1 MNNLA
6 EEQEFETKNETVEE
20 AIQSAKGE
28 LNQPDTEDTEDSD
41 DGFEIEVV
49 DDTPEED
56 QGKPRRAENAEP
68 QVPSDDEVEKY
79 SEGVQKRI
87 KQLKFEYHEERRA
100 KEEAAR
106 LQEEALKYAE
116 QVKQENEKLR
126 KTLEDGEDVLVNQAK
141 GRVAAEI
148 DKAKIAYKTAYE
160 SGDPDALIE
169 AQEKLSALQVEKSKY
184 DSYRPQPRKEP
195 TPAPQAQYQ
204 QQTPQPPKPD
214 ERALEWAAEN
224 EWFETDPEMTGYA
237 YGLHEKL
244 VKSGIDPRSEEY
256 YNEID
261 NAVRRVFPD
270 KFDDGPTIEETAPQ
284 RQAGNV
290 VAPAARSGKKPRKV
304 QLTST
309 QVSLAKR
316 LGLSN
321 EQYAAQLMKD
331 MNR

>member
-6 EEQEFETKNETVEE
+6 EEHEFEEETVAE
-20 AIQSAKGE
+20 ALEKAQGKQ
-28 LNQPDTEDTEDSD
+28 LDTGDDD

-56 QGKPRRAENAEP
+56 KGKPRRAEGADP
-68 QVPSDDEVEKY
+68 KVPDDDEIQSY

-106 LQEEALKYAE
+106 LQEEALKYAQ
-116 QVKQENEKLR
+116 QVQQENQRLI
-126 KTLEDGEDVLVNQAK
+126 KTLEDGEGVLVNQAK
-141 GRVAAEI
+141 GRVAAEL
-148 DKAKIAYKTAYE
+148 DKAKAAYKAAYE
-160 SGDPDALIE
+160 TGDPDALIE
-169 AQEKLSALQVEKSKY
+169 AQEKLTMLQNEKVRY
-184 DSYRPQPRKEP
+184 ENYRPQPRQQQ
-195 TPAPQAQYQ
+195 APQPQYQ
-204 QQTPQPPKPD
+204 QPTPQPNRPGD
-214 ERALEWAAEN
+214 RALQWAQRN
-224 EWFETDPEMTGYA
+224 DWFEKDSEMTGYA

-244 VKSGIDPRSEEY
+244 VKSGVAPDTEEY
-256 YNEID
+256 YNQID
-261 NAVRRVFPD
+261 THVRRVFPD
-270 KFDDGPTIEETAPQ
+270 RFDDVSFEETAPQ

-316 LGLSN
+316 LGLTN
-321 EQYAAQLMKD
+321 EQYAAQLMREMK
-331 MNR
+331 

>member
-1 MNNLA
+1 MNQVA
-6 EEQEFETKNETVEE
+6 EQQTEFEEETVAEAIESAKPATEQE
-20 AIQSAKGE
+20 
-28 LNQPDTEDTEDSD
+28 D

-56 QGKPRRAENAEP
+56 KGKPRRAENAEP

-87 KQLKFEYHEERRA
+87 KQLKFEFHEERRR

-106 LQEEALKYAE
+106 LQDEALRYAE
-116 QVKQENEKLR
+116 QMQEENENLR
-126 KTLEDGEDVLVNQAK
+126 KTLEEGEGVLVNQAK
-141 GRVAAEI
+141 GRVTAEI

-169 AQEKLSALQVEKSKY
+169 AQAKLSELQVEKSRY
-184 DSYRPQPRKEP
+184 DNYRPQPRPEP
-195 TPAPQAQYQ
+195 EPEPLYEQENIE
-204 QQTPQPPKPD
+204 PPKPS
-214 ERALEWAAEN
+214 EMGMKWAEKN
-224 EWFETDPEMTGYA
+224 TWFQNDPEMTGYA
-237 YGLHEKL
+237 FGVHEKL
-244 VKSGIDPRSEEY
+244 IKSGVAPDTEEY
-256 YNEID
+256 YTKID
-261 NAVRRVFPD
+261 DAVRRVFPD
-270 KFDDGPTIEETAPQ
+270 KFDDGPIIEESAPQ
-284 RQAGNV
+284 RQTGNV

-321 EQYAAQLMKD
+321 EQYAAQLMKE
-331 MNR
+331 MKL

>member
-6 EEQEFETKNETVEE
+6 EEHEFEEETVAE
-20 AIQSAKGE
+20 ALEKAQGKQ
-28 LNQPDTEDTEDSD
+28 LDTGDDD

-56 QGKPRRAENAEP
+56 KGKPRRAEGADP
-68 QVPSDDEVEKY
+68 KVPDDDEIQSY

-106 LQEEALKYAE
+106 LQEEALKYAQ
-116 QVKQENEKLR
+116 QVQQENQRLL
-126 KTLEDGEDVLVNQAK
+126 KTLEDGEGVLVNQAK
-141 GRVAAEI
+141 GRVAAEL
-148 DKAKIAYKTAYE
+148 DKAKAAYKAAYE
-160 SGDPDALIE
+160 TGDPDALIE
-169 AQEKLSALQVEKSKY
+169 AQEKLTMLQNEKMRYENYK
-184 DSYRPQPRKEP
+184 PQPRQQQ
-195 TPAPQAQYQ
+195 APQPQYQ
-204 QQTPQPPKPD
+204 QPTPEPNRPSD
-214 ERALEWAAEN
+214 RALQWAQRN
-224 EWFETDPEMTGYA
+224 DWFEKDSEMTGYA

-244 VKSGIDPRSEEY
+244 VKSGVAPDTEEY
-256 YNEID
+256 YNQID

-270 KFDDGPTIEETAPQ
+270 RFDDVSFEETAPQ

-331 MNR
+331 MK

>member
-6 EEQEFETKNETVEE
+6 EEQEFEEETVAE
-20 AIQSAKGE
+20 AIEKAHGNK
-28 LNQPDTEDTEDSD
+28 LDTGDDD

-56 QGKPRRAENAEP
+56 KGKPRRAEGSDP
-68 QVPSDDEVEKY
+68 KVPDDDEIQSY

-106 LQEEALKYAE
+106 LQEEALKYAQ
-116 QVKQENEKLR
+116 QVQQENSRLL
-126 KTLEDGEDVLVNQAK
+126 KTLEEGEGVLVNQAK
-141 GRVAAEI
+141 GRVSAEL
-148 DKAKIAYKTAYE
+148 DKAKAAYKAAYE
-160 SGDPDALIE
+160 TGDPDALIE
-169 AQEKLSALQVEKSKY
+169 AQERLTTLQNEKIRY
-184 DSYRPQPRKEP
+184 ENYRPQPRQQQ
-195 TPAPQAQYQ
+195 APQPQYQ
-204 QQTPQPPKPD
+204 QPTPRPNRPSD
-214 ERALEWAAEN
+214 RALQWAQRN
-224 EWFETDPEMTGYA
+224 DWFEKDSEMTGYA

-244 VKSGIDPRSEEY
+244 VKSGVAPDTEEY
-256 YNEID
+256 YNQID

-270 KFDDGPTIEETAPQ
+270 RFDDVSFEETAPQ
-284 RQAGNV
+284 RQTGNV

-331 MNR
+331 MK

>member
-6 EEQEFETKNETVEE
+6 EEQEFEEETVAE
-20 AIQSAKGE
+20 AIEKAQGKQ
-28 LNQPDTEDTEDSD
+28 LDTGDDD

-56 QGKPRRAENAEP
+56 KGKPRRAEGSDP
-68 QVPSDDEVEKY
+68 KVPDDDEIQSY

-106 LQEEALKYAE
+106 LQEEALKYAQ
-116 QVKQENEKLR
+116 QVQQENSRLL
-126 KTLEDGEDVLVNQAK
+126 KTLEEGEGVLVNQAK
-141 GRVAAEI
+141 GRVSAEL
-148 DKAKIAYKTAYE
+148 DKAKAAYKAAYE
-160 SGDPDALIE
+160 TGDPDALIE
-169 AQEKLSALQVEKSKY
+169 AQERLTMLQNEKIRYENYK
-184 DSYRPQPRKEP
+184 PQPRQQQ
-195 TPAPQAQYQ
+195 APQPQYQ
-204 QQTPQPPKPD
+204 QPTPQPNRPSD
-214 ERALEWAAEN
+214 RALQWAQRN
-224 EWFETDPEMTGYA
+224 DWFEKDSEMTGYA

-244 VKSGIDPRSEEY
+244 VKSGVAPDTEEY
-256 YNEID
+256 YNQID

-270 KFDDGPTIEETAPQ
+270 RFDDVSFEETAPQ
-284 RQAGNV
+284 RQTGNV

-331 MNR
+331 MK

>member
-1 MNNLA
+1 MNQVA
-6 EEQEFETKNETVEE
+6 EQQTEFEEETVAEAIESAKAETEQE
-20 AIQSAKGE
+20 
-28 LNQPDTEDTEDSD
+28 D

-56 QGKPRRAENAEP
+56 KGKPRRAEDAEP

-87 KQLKFEYHEERRA
+87 KQLKFEFHEERRR

-106 LQEEALKYAE
+106 LQDEALRYAE
-116 QVKQENEKLR
+116 QMQEENEQLR
-126 KTLEDGEDVLVNQAK
+126 KTLEEGEGVLVNQAK
-141 GRVAAEI
+141 GRVTAEI

-169 AQEKLSALQVEKSKY
+169 AQAKLSELQVEKSRY
-184 DSYRPQPRKEP
+184 DNYKPRPRPEPEPEPLYEQENIEPPRPSEMGMK
-195 TPAPQAQYQ
+195 
-204 QQTPQPPKPD
+204 
-214 ERALEWAAEN
+214 WAEKHT
-224 EWFETDPEMTGYA
+224 WFQKDPEMTGYA
-237 YGLHEKL
+237 FGVHEKL
-244 VKSGIDPRSEEY
+244 IKSGVAPDTEEY
-256 YNEID
+256 YNKID
-261 NAVRRVFPD
+261 DAVRRVFPD
-270 KFDDGPTIEETAPQ
+270 KFDDGPIIEESAPQ
-284 RQAGNV
+284 RQTGNV

-331 MNR
+331 MNQ

>member
-6 EEQEFETKNETVEE
+6 EEQEFEEETVAE
-20 AIQSAKGE
+20 ALEKAQGKE
-28 LNQPDTEDTEDSD
+28 LDTGDDD

-56 QGKPRRAENAEP
+56 KGKPRRAEGADP
-68 QVPSDDEVEKY
+68 KVPDDDEIQSY

-106 LQEEALKYAE
+106 LQEEALKYAQ
-116 QVKQENEKLR
+116 QVQQENQRLL
-126 KTLEDGEDVLVNQAK
+126 KTLEDGEGVLVNQAK
-141 GRVAAEI
+141 GRVAAEL
-148 DKAKIAYKTAYE
+148 DKAKAAYKAAYE
-160 SGDPDALIE
+160 TGDPDALIE
-169 AQEKLSALQVEKSKY
+169 AQEKLTMLQNEKMRYENYK
-184 DSYRPQPRKEP
+184 PQPRQQQ
-195 TPAPQAQYQ
+195 APQPQYQ
-204 QQTPQPPKPD
+204 QPTPQPNRPSD
-214 ERALEWAAEN
+214 RALQWAQRN
-224 EWFETDPEMTGYA
+224 DWFEKDSEMTGYA

-244 VKSGIDPRSEEY
+244 VKSGVAPDTEEY
-256 YNEID
+256 YNQID
-261 NAVRRVFPD
+261 THVRRVFPD
-270 KFDDGPTIEETAPQ
+270 RFDDVSFEETAPQ

-331 MNR
+331 MK

>member
-1 MNNLA
+1 MNQVA
-6 EEQEFETKNETVEE
+6 EQQTEFEEETVAE
-20 AIQSAKGE
+20 AIESA
-28 LNQPDTEDTEDSD
+28 TVDSEED

-56 QGKPRRAENAEP
+56 KGKPRRAEGAEP

-87 KQLKFEYHEERRA
+87 KQLKFEFHEERRL

-106 LQEEALKYAE
+106 LQDEALRYAE
-116 QVKQENEKLR
+116 QVQEENENLR
-126 KTLEDGEDVLVNQAK
+126 KTLEEGEGVLVNQAK
-141 GRVAAEI
+141 GRVTAEI

-160 SGDPDALIE
+160 SGDSDALIE
-169 AQEKLSALQVEKSKY
+169 AQAKLSELQVEKSRY
-184 DSYRPQPRKEP
+184 DNYQPKPR
-195 TPAPQAQYQ
+195 PAPEPEPLYEQENIE
-204 QQTPQPPKPD
+204 PPKPS
-214 ERALEWAAEN
+214 EMGMKWAEKN
-224 EWFETDPEMTGYA
+224 TWFQNDPEMTGYA
-237 YGLHEKL
+237 FGVHEKL
-244 VKSGIDPRSEEY
+244 IKSGVAPDTEEY
-256 YNEID
+256 YSKID
-261 NAVRRVFPD
+261 DAVRRVFPD
-270 KFDDGPTIEETAPQ
+270 KFDDGPIIEESAPQ
-284 RQAGNV
+284 RQTGNV

>member
-1 MNNLA
+1 MNQVA
-6 EEQEFETKNETVEE
+6 EQQTDFEEETVAE
-20 AIQSAKGE
+20 AIESAK
-28 LNQPDTEDTEDSD
+28 TETEKED

-56 QGKPRRAENAEP
+56 KGKPRRAENAEP

-79 SEGVQKRI
+79 SDGVQKRI
-87 KQLKFEYHEERRA
+87 KQLKFEFHEERRL

-116 QVKQENEKLR
+116 QIKLENEKLR
-126 KTLEDGEDVLVNQAK
+126 KTLDEGEDVLVNQAK

-160 SGDPDALIE
+160 AGDSDALIE

-184 DSYRPQPRKEP
+184 DSYKPQPRKELNP
-195 TPAPQAQYQ
+195 SPQIQHQ

-214 ERALEWAAEN
+214 KRALEWAAKN
-224 EWFETDPEMTGYA
+224 EWFEKDPEMTGYA

-261 NAVRRVFPD
+261 DAVRRVFPD

-284 RQAGNV
+284 RQTGNV

-316 LGLSN
+316 LGLTN

-331 MNR
+331 MNQ

>member
-6 EEQEFETKNETVEE
+6 EEQEFEEETVAE
-20 AIQSAKGE
+20 ALEKAQGKQ
-28 LNQPDTEDTEDSD
+28 LDTGDDG

-56 QGKPRRAENAEP
+56 RGKPRRAEGADP
-68 QVPSDDEVEKY
+68 KVPDDDEIQSY

-106 LQEEALKYAE
+106 LQEEALKYA
-116 QVKQENEKLR
+116 QQIQQENERLR
-126 KTLEDGEDVLVNQAK
+126 KTLEEGEGVLVNQAK
-141 GRVAAEI
+141 GRVAAEL
-148 DKAKIAYKTAYE
+148 DKAKAAYKAAYE
-160 SGDPDALIE
+160 TGDPDALIE
-169 AQEKLSALQVEKSKY
+169 AQEKLTMLQNEKMRYENYK
-184 DSYRPQPRKEP
+184 PQPRQQQ
-195 TPAPQAQYQ
+195 APQPQYQ
-204 QQTPQPPKPD
+204 QPTPQPNRPSD
-214 ERALEWAAEN
+214 RALQWAQRN
-224 EWFETDPEMTGYA
+224 DWFEKDSEMTGYA

-244 VKSGIDPRSEEY
+244 VKSGVAPDTEEY
-256 YNEID
+256 YNQID
-261 NAVRRVFPD
+261 SAVRRVFPD
-270 KFDDGPTIEETAPQ
+270 RFDDVSFEETAPQ
-284 RQAGNV
+284 RQTGNV

-331 MNR
+331 MK